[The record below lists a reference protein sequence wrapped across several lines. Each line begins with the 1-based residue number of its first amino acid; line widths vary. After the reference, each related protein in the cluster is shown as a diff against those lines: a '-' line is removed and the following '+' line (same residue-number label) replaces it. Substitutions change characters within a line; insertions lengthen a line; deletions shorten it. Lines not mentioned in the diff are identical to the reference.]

1 MFLQFNEQYLFYRIK
16 EMKPMQHCLKHWS
29 NSFILLQIKHRYSRE
44 RNKCSSHFRPL
55 KLYTLSTLAVSVSRK
70 IFQLTSSLSSSQW
83 NGSWKNRATRT
94 WRKWLWDTA
103 TGTFKVSFSTAAR
116 RTAIVEAPCSFFL
129 SASRRLCLLSAKLPR
144 SFRL

>member
-1 MFLQFNEQYLFYRIK
+1 
-16 EMKPMQHCLKHWS
+16 MKPCNIVSSTDQTALFCYRS
-29 NSFILLQIKHRYSRE
+29 NIDIAERERERERE
-44 RNKCSSHFRPL
+44 RNKCSSHFCL
-55 KLYTLSTLAVSVSRK
+55 LQLYTASSLAVFVARK

-83 NGSWKNRATRT
+83 NGSWKNRATGTR
-94 WRKWLWDTA
+94 RKWLWDTA